1 MNESPLYTSVRDILY
16 LLFTHQR
23 TLLLAF
29 LVVVIPGLIIT
40 CSKTPIYESQLKILV
55 ETELQST
62 APLGSLSPLE
72 RPRVTANE
80 MQIISSSDVL
90 ERVIEELDLLD
101 PDTGFYAA
109 NSRHQT
115 LPSRS
120 LRAIKRAVGH
130 AIGAIR
136 WVLRGGGGPAM
147 SEDQQRQIQ
156 TQALVYSLQK
166 RMSLV
171 PIEDSQTFQV
181 VFEAND
187 PEMCS
192 RVLNEIAT
200 QYQGYRLELDRTAFQ
215 AAQETIQF
223 EIDDIQQQIDD
234 VERHQLEV
242 LLAAPDVDPSGLL
255 SGLTAEISELDAS
268 IQENQSILAAVQRN
282 LQSGEISEFV
292 VTSRGT
298 ETNPALRSLFEQLGQ
313 ARAELTEMRSGY
325 PEDSRQVQDAIRH
338 VADIQ
343 RQIENESQRIPGM
356 ETQEVNPLWQ
366 SLMTQQQEINIQLQ
380 GGTTRRDHLLTELAS
395 VEAEKAQWDAAQ
407 GEIESI
413 QVHLDSLRTQ
423 RDELFRRHLS
433 AGLGQQAGQSLTT
446 IRIYERPDPPLVP
459 SKPQFLMDLILAIIM
474 GIFLGCGLVAMLAHF
489 DHSVRSVE
497 QAERLFETPVIAVL
511 PEYEKGPKAPGRM
524 ALSHTDLVQMGLI
537 HAYRG
542 VAQRLLT
549 GFDRGSLGPQ
559 ILLVTSSYGG
569 EGASTVMSHLGAVLA
584 HEQNLR
590 VVLVDCRHRHH
601 VDGGR
606 PLNEV
611 FGDPVERGLFDSDV
625 EEIPLDDLVRST
637 KVNRLRYVAAGKV
650 EGDVLPADAAKRVET
665 LASRL
670 AGQAEIIL
678 VDTPPAVKY
687 ADYLALAPLAHG
699 CVLVVEFGKTKR
711 EVVSRALAN
720 LRDTVKPMGIVLNRR
735 RRVIPEW
742 LYRHL

>member
-1 MNESPLYTSVRDILY
+1 
-16 LLFTHQR
+16 
-23 TLLLAF
+23 
-29 LVVVIPGLIIT
+29 
-40 CSKTPIYESQLKILV
+40 
-55 ETELQST
+55 
-62 APLGSLSPLE
+62 
-72 RPRVTANE
+72 
-80 MQIISSSDVL
+80 VL
-90 ERVIEELDLLD
+90 ERVIEELELLN
-101 PDTGFYAA
+101 PETGFYAA
-109 NSRHQT
+109 NRRHQT

-120 LRAIKRAVGH
+120 LRAVKRAVGH

-136 WVLRGGGGPAM
+136 WVLSGGGGVEM
-147 SEDQQRQIQ
+147 SEEQQRQIQ
-156 TQALVYSLQK
+156 TQGLVYSLQK

-181 VFEAND
+181 IFEAND
-187 PEMCS
+187 PQMCS
-192 RVLNEIAT
+192 QVLNEIAT
-200 QYQGYRLELDRTAFQ
+200 QYQAYRLELDRTAFR
-215 AAQETIQF
+215 AAQETIQL
-223 EIDDIQQQIDD
+223 EIDDIERQIRE
-234 VERHQLEV
+234 VEERQLQV

-255 SGLTAEISELDAS
+255 SSLLSEISALDAS
-268 IQENQSILAAVQRN
+268 VQEHQSILSAVQRN
-282 LQSGEISEFV
+282 LQSGEIPEFV
-292 VTSRGT
+292 ITSRGT

-313 ARAELTEMRSGY
+313 ARAELAEMRSGY
-325 PEDSRQVQDAIRH
+325 PDDSRQVQDGIQN
-338 VADIQ
+338 VANIQ

-356 ETQEVNPLWQ
+356 ETSEVNPLWQ
-366 SLMTQQQEINIQLQ
+366 SLMTQQQELTIQLQ
-380 GGTTRRDHLLTELAS
+380 GETSRRNHLVAEVAS
-395 VEAEKAQWDAAQ
+395 VEAEKARWDAAQ

-413 QVHLDSLRTQ
+413 QVQLDSHRSQ
-423 RDELFRRHLS
+423 RDELRRRHLA

-459 SKPQFLMDLILAIIM
+459 SKPQFLMDLILAVIM
-474 GIFLGCGLVAMLAHF
+474 GVFLGSGLVAMLAHF

-497 QAERLFETPVIAVL
+497 QAERMFNTPVIAAL
-511 PEYEKGPKAPGRM
+511 PEYEKGPRAPGSM
-524 ALSHTDLVQMGLI
+524 ALTHTDLVQMGLI

-590 VVLVDCRHRHH
+590 VVLLDCRHRHH

-611 FGDPVERGLFDSDV
+611 FGDPAEGGLFDSEV
-625 EEIPLDDLVRST
+625 EEISLDDLVRET

-650 EGDVLPADAAKRVET
+650 EGDVLPADAARRVET

-678 VDTPPAVKY
+678 VDTPPVVKY

-735 RRVIPEW
+735 RRVIPQW

>member
-23 TLLLAF
+23 ILLLAF
-29 LVVVIPGLIIT
+29 LAVVIPAVIIT
-40 CSKTPIYESQLKILV
+40 CSMTPIYESQLKILV

-62 APLGSLSPLE
+62 APLGGLSPLE

-101 PDTGFYAA
+101 PDTGFHAA

-120 LRAIKRAVGH
+120 LRSVKRAVGH
-130 AIGAIR
+130 AIGAVR
-136 WVLRGGGGPAM
+136 WVLSGGGGGEM
-147 SEDQQRQIQ
+147 SEEHQRQIQ
-156 TQALVYSLQK
+156 TQGLVFSLQK

-187 PEMCS
+187 PQMCS

-200 QYQGYRLELDRTAFQ
+200 QYQAYRLELDRTAFQ
-215 AAQETIQF
+215 SAQQTIQV
-223 EIDDIQQQIDD
+223 EIEDIQRQIDE
-234 VERHQLEV
+234 VERHQLDV

-255 SGLTAEISELDAS
+255 SNLLSEISELDAS
-268 IQENQSILAAVQRN
+268 VQENQSILDAVQRN
-282 LQSGEISEFV
+282 LRSGEIPEFV
-292 VTSRGT
+292 ITSRGT

-313 ARAELTEMRSGY
+313 ARAELAEMRSGY
-325 PEDSRQVQDAIRH
+325 PEDSRQVQDGIRN
-338 VADIQ
+338 VANIQ
-343 RQIENESQRIPGM
+343 RQVENESQRIPGM

-366 SLMTQQQEINIQLQ
+366 SLMTQQQELQIQLQ
-380 GGTTRRDHLLTELAS
+380 GGTTRRDHLLAEVAS
-395 VEAEKAQWDAAQ
+395 VEAEKARWDAAQ

-413 QVHLDSLRTQ
+413 QVLLDSHRTQ
-423 RDELFRRHLS
+423 RDELRRRHLS
-433 AGLGQQAGQSLTT
+433 AGLGEQAGQSLTT
-446 IRIYERPDPPLVP
+446 IRIYERPDPPLFP
-459 SKPQFLMDLILAIIM
+459 AKPQFLVNLILAIIM
-474 GIFLGCGLVAMLAHF
+474 GGFLGCGLVAMLAHF

-497 QAERLFETPVIAVL
+497 QAERQFETPVIAAL
-511 PEYEKGPKAPGRM
+511 PEYEKGSNAPGRV
-524 ALSHTDLVQMGLI
+524 ALTHTDLVQMGLI

-549 GFDRGSLGPQ
+549 GFDRGTLGPEV
-559 ILLVTSSYGG
+559 LLITSSYGG

-590 VVLVDCRHRHH
+590 VVLLDCRHRHH
-601 VDGGR
+601 VDGGH

-611 FGDPVERGLFDSDV
+611 FGDPAEGGLFDSDI
-625 EEIPLDDLVRST
+625 EKSPLDDLVRTT
-637 KVNRLRYVAAGKV
+637 KIPRLRYVAAGKV

-670 AGQAEIIL
+670 VGQADIIL
-678 VDTPPAVKY
+678 VDTPPVVKY

-711 EVVSRALAN
+711 EVISRALAN